1 MLNNLTNFFNLLAI
15 SRFKTKIDD
24 TDVIALGTQTG
35 RRVGSYKPTAIQGK
49 DLKAQIIQIIQ
60 QNGGEAVD
68 EWKEYIV
75 DISAAQLR
83 NLMNNPV
90 QGFLPES
97 PLPAGKMYDTE
108 FEFLVY
114 PGTEATNYSGRMPQ
128 LIFGLL
134 LAGNSA
140 TSGSIRDVLS
150 GGTDNLID
158 SITAQ
163 AILSMQ
169 PVTLKV
175 SGSELLSGFLTL
187 VKPFDYI
194 LSLDS
199 SSAPVVSL
207 VGDCTAKLRIRY
219 RIIDIP

>member
-97 PLPAGKMYDTE
+97 PLPAGKMYDGE

-114 PGTEATNYSGRMPQ
+114 PGTE
-128 LIFGLL
+128 
-134 LAGNSA
+134 
-140 TSGSIRDVLS
+140 
-150 GGTDNLID
+150 GTDYSSRIAQDLGTYLVAANSSSIGNLNSVFNFGVGTFID
-158 SITAQ
+158 GVTTQ
-163 AILSMQ
+163 ASLLNEVI
-169 PVTLKV
+169 TLKV
-175 SGSELLSGFLTL
+175 SGSTSDVFYLLLN
-187 VKPFDYI
+187 KPFDYYLGVQGQI
-194 LSLDS
+194 NTD
-199 SSAPVVSL
+199 SL